1 MTEVGCV
8 IALLSAS
15 STKRNATRTQADL
28 PVKTSDKERRKSRG
42 QV

>member
-15 STKRNATRTQADL
+15 STKRNATQADL